1 MNNNKFQG
9 KYRIDSI
16 RLNDFDYSKNG
27 AYFVTICTRN
37 NEYILGNVNNQLM
50 NMTRQGEIVKECWLA
65 LPLHYYNC
73 TLDEFIVMPNH
84 VHGIV
89 IINNDIIETRFKQ
102 DNIVAETGLKPDKV
116 VVETGLKPDK
126 VVVETGLKP
135 VSTAGRVAKPYS
147 LSEIIR
153 GFKTFSARK
162 VNEYQNTR
170 GKPFWQE
177 RFYDRIVRNEEELNR
192 IRRYIV
198 ENPLKWELEKNNPE
212 NICVETGLKPV
223 STIRLQKQ
231 GNFDE

>member
-1 MNNNKFQG
+1 MDKHKFQG
-9 KYRIDSI
+9 KYRIEST
-16 RLNDFDYSKNG
+16 RLKDYNYSRNG
-27 AYFVTICTRN
+27 AYFVTICTKN
-37 NEYILGNVNNQLM
+37 SMHLFGSIVDQKLIPN
-50 NMTRQGEIVKECWLA
+50 RQAEVVTECWLD

-135 VSTAGRVAKPYS
+135 VSTAGRVAKPYP

-153 GFKTFSARK
+153 GFKTFSARRI
-162 VNEYQNTR
+162 NEYQNTR
-170 GKPFWQE
+170 GKAFWQS
-177 RFYDRIVRNEEELNR
+177 RFFDHIIRNREELKR
-192 IRRYIV
+192 IRQYII
-198 ENPLKWELEKNNPE
+198 ENPLKWELEKNNHE
-212 NICVETGLKPV
+212 NL
-223 STIRLQKQ
+223 
-231 GNFDE
+231 FM